1 MSGILLLLLLCE
13 AVVLSQTQAGPH
25 SLRYFLTA
33 ISRPGREEPRLIAVG
48 YVDSLQVARFDSE
61 APNPRAETQ
70 APWMNLQEPEFWE
83 GQTRIARV
91 REQTYREYLRDL
103 RDYYNQSNSVSH
115 TYQGMYG
122 CDVGP
127 DGRLLRGYNQR
138 AYDGDDYIALN
149 EDLRSWTAATTA
161 AQLTKRKWEETGLA
175 ERYRAYY
182 LKGRF
187 LEWLRRFLESGKE
200 MLQRTES
207 PKTHVTHHP
216 ISEDEATLRCWARG
230 FYPSEITLT
239 WQRDQ
244 EDQLQ
249 DTELVE
255 TRPSGDGTF
264 QKWAAILVPIGEEQR
279 YTCRVQHEGL
289 PEPLTLRWKRS
300 SKPTASITGIIVG
313 LILLGTVIVGAAVA
327 AAVIWR
333 KKSGRQGVRLEFSC
347 PTGKSQITDSRISR
361 PSHILSKYCP
371 HMCCPCWALVPTL
384 PLP

>member
-1 MSGILLLLLLCE
+1 MLQTLLLLLLCG
-13 AVVLSQTQAGPH
+13 AVVLSHTQAGSH

-33 ISRPGREEPRLIAVG
+33 ISRPGRQEPRLIAVG

-61 APNPRAETQ
+61 APNPRAEPQ

-91 REQTYREYLRDL
+91 REQTYREYLQDL
-103 RDYYNQSNSVSH
+103 RDYYNQSSSGSH

-161 AQLTKRKWEETGLA
+161 AQITKRKWEETGLA
-175 ERYRAYY
+175 ERYKAYY

-200 MLQRTES
+200 MLQRTEA

-216 ISEDEATLRCWARG
+216 ISEDEATLRCWALG

-264 QKWAAILVPIGEEQR
+264 QKWAAIVVPIGEEQR

-289 PEPLTLRWKRS
+289 PEPLTLRWKLS
-300 SKPTASITGIIVG
+300 SEPTTYIIGIIVG
-313 LILLGTVIVGAAVA
+313 LILLGTAILGAAVA

-333 KKSGRQGVRLEFSC
+333 KKSGGKGGSYAQAACYDNAQGSDGSLQSPKV
-347 PTGKSQITDSRISR
+347 
-361 PSHILSKYCP
+361 
-371 HMCCPCWALVPTL
+371 
-384 PLP
+384 